1 MSKGAGRLNMETR
14 ANYILVGLFTLA
26 VIVGAFAFVYW
37 FTMPGGTAAR
47 TRYEVVF
54 EGTVSGL
61 RPGSSVF
68 FNGLRVGEVTSLRI
82 DPDAPRQVIAAMAVD
97 RDVVLRTDTWVGL
110 EFQGLTGIAAIAL
123 RGGSA
128 SAAVLDPPVL
138 RADLT
143 ATQDVTSAA
152 RSVLRRLDSLVADN
166 ETSFRTTLRNMEAFT
181 QTLADNTARIDS
193 ILAGVEKMVNGAEGK
208 LEEVA
213 QAARAVRSVADNLDK
228 NVSAVSSGL
237 ARFSQTG
244 LREWERLAIDGRRAI
259 STLEQAVRN
268 IDQNPSRL
276 LFGGAPTQPAGS
288 RVR

>member
-1 MSKGAGRLNMETR
+1 METR

-166 ETSFRTTLRNMEAFT
+166 ETSFRTTLRNMEAFS

-193 ILAGVEKMVNGAEGK
+193 ILAGVEKMVTGAEGK

-237 ARFSQTG
+237 ARFSQSG
-244 LREWERLAIDGRRAI
+244 LREWERLAVDGRRAI
-259 STLEQAVRN
+259 STLEQTVRN